1 MEMPKKLFIL
11 STLPIFLFLLLACST
26 KAAPSTSLIEAIA
39 NEDIGAVQDHIESGT
54 DPNDQFIE
62 LGYEWAGAYAVHI
75 AVLVQNPEIITTLVE
90 AGASLQ
96 IPAKDSSGG
105 TPLQWAGYWGVDPS
119 IVELLINLGAD
130 VNAKD
135 KNGCS
140 VLCAALIENIF
151 VTDEDIEEFKEKREK
166 IAAIL
171 IAKGASL

>member
-1 MEMPKKLFIL
+1 MLKLVFMTSL
-11 STLPIFLFLLLACST
+11 VLLVLATVACST
-26 KAAPSTSLIEAIA
+26 KATPSTSLIEAIA
-39 NEDIGAVQDHIESGT
+39 NEDIGTVQDHIESGT
-54 DPNDQFIE
+54 DPNDRFIE

-96 IPAKDSSGG
+96 IPAKDASGG
-105 TPLQWAGYWGVDPS
+105 TPLQWAAYWGVDPS
-119 IVELLINLGAD
+119 IAELLINLGAD

-140 VLCAALIENIF
+140 VLCAALVENIF

>member
-1 MEMPKKLFIL
+1 MKTSNCVPIITLLTLMALAIL
-11 STLPIFLFLLLACST
+11 GCST
-26 KAAPSTSLIEAIA
+26 KATPSTSLIEAIA
-39 NEDIGAVQDHIESGT
+39 NENIGTVQDHIEAGT
-54 DPNDQFIE
+54 DPNDQFVE
-62 LGYEWAGAYAVHI
+62 LGYEWAGAYAIHI

-90 AGASLQ
+90 AGTSLQ
-96 IPAKDSSGG
+96 IPAKDASGG
-105 TPLQWAGYWGVDPS
+105 TPLQWAAYWAVDPA

-140 VLCAALIENIF
+140 VLCSALIENIF
-151 VTDEDIEEFKEKREK
+151 VTDEDIEEFKKKREK

>member
-1 MEMPKKLFIL
+1 MLKLVFMTSLVLMVLAAI
-11 STLPIFLFLLLACST
+11 ACST
-26 KAAPSTSLIEAIA
+26 KATPSTSLIEAIA
-39 NEDIGAVQDHIESGT
+39 NEDIGTVQDHIEAGT

-62 LGYEWAGAYAVHI
+62 LGNEWAGAYAMHI

-90 AGASLQ
+90 AGASPQ
-96 IPAKDSSGG
+96 IAAKDAAGG
-105 TPLQWAGYWGVDPS
+105 TPLQWAAYWAVDPS
-119 IVELLINLGAD
+119 IAELLINLGAD

-135 KNGCS
+135 KNGWS

-151 VTDEDIEEFKEKREK
+151 VTDEDVEEFKKKREK